1 MTVETAVADVDEG
14 FYDRAD
20 AHIYLSNDQITGVA
34 TRGKVSASMM
44 YANARFSAWVSAT
57 SRESGEDMAQ
67 NREEAITFFVEQFRL
82 MLEEHYDDYAAN
94 FDPYMRPN
102 GNG

>member
-1 MTVETAVADVDEG
+1 MTEAEKTMADVDDG

-20 AHIYLSNDQITGVA
+20 AHIHLSNDQITEAA

-57 SRESGEDMAQ
+57 SRRSGQEMEH
-67 NREEAITFFVEQFRL
+67 NREEAIAFFVEQFRL
-82 MLEEHYDDYAAN
+82 MLEENYDDYTAN
-94 FDPYMRPN
+94 FDQYMIQDT
-102 GNG
+102 

>member
-1 MTVETAVADVDEG
+1 MADVDDG

-20 AHIYLSNDQITGVA
+20 AHIHLSNDQISGQV

-57 SRESGEDMAQ
+57 SRDSSEDMER
-67 NREEAITFFVEQFRL
+67 NREEAIAFFVGQFRL
-82 MLEEHYDDYAAN
+82 MLEEHYDDYVVN
-94 FDPYMRPN
+94 FGRYM
-102 GNG
+102 GEGAES